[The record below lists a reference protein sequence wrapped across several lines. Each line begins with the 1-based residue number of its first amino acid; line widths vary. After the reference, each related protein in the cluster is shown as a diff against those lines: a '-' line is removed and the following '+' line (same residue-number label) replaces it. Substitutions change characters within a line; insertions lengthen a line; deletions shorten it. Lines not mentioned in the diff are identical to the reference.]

1 MPVSGLLPSWTRRL
15 LLFVFFLSGASG
27 LIYEI
32 AWMRRL
38 THVFGSTTLA
48 VSTVLAAFMGGL
60 ALGSIWIGRLADRR
74 AERALVLYA
83 RLEALIALL
92 ALLVPLLL
100 RAASAI
106 YLALYPALEGSPQ
119 VFFLVQ
125 FLLVALVLV
134 PPTALMGGTLP
145 LLARFSIARVDEV
158 GGRVGTLYAANT
170 IGAAAGAAMA
180 AYALLPGLG
189 VFRSEVFA
197 ACLNLAAAAMAWG
210 LARKSARTETH
221 RVLAPTGEPADAE
234 GAGAQQDLKAARPPR
249 STGLRPKIAVLL
261 LATALSGFAA
271 MVYEVAWSRILAM
284 VLGSSVYAFG
294 MMVLV
299 FLVGI
304 SLGSRAFV
312 RMRKRPGRAAAILA
326 AVLTGNTVAGLFAI
340 ALVPRLPLLFLIGFP
355 VARTSFL
362 LVQVLQFLVA
372 SVLLLPSAFFF
383 GMAFPA
389 AVAAT
394 AESVEDVGWTVGRVN
409 AANTGGTVIGA
420 FCGGFALIPHF
431 GLRATLMTAAT
442 ATAVAA
448 LAVLWL
454 AGAASRIAVGG
465 KGWRRS
471 LSLLG
476 GAALVVAALLPQ
488 WPREV
493 LAGGAGFYAASYAT
507 PQDFLASAK
516 KMEILFYKDG
526 INTTL
531 SVDRYEG
538 YRYYRSNGKTDAST
552 NPHDFAVQVLLGQ
565 IPMLLH
571 PQPRDVFDLGLGTG
585 ASAAAV
591 ARYPVRS
598 IEIVDIEPAGREA
611 ARFFE
616 PENRRVLSDP
626 RVHFLAGDG
635 RNVLLARNKSYDVII
650 CDPSD
655 IWVAGVAN
663 LFTREFYELARSR
676 LNPGGVFVQWWHTHA
691 LDPDHMKLV
700 VATFRRVFP
709 EASYWRPSA
718 GDVIMVGSVTPL
730 PWDYRR
736 LQERVTSTPGVAD
749 DLRGLGLWSPL
760 SLFSAFVLAGE
771 DLKNFVAGVRE
782 DHVDDRPVVEY
793 AAPRFLYVNTVAQNE
808 AAVTGFQT
816 NTFPHIVGFDA
827 ARDLDAHGIY
837 LLGFGYASL
846 ERRGKA
852 IQLMEESIRRN
863 PRNAKY
869 LIGLGNQYR
878 GQGQDARA
886 IGAYRRAL
894 AVEPGEPEASVVL
907 AAMLRAQGDDAGA
920 EQLLKTAIQKSPQD
934 AGAAMAAG
942 RLLLDTGRAAE
953 AVAFLSGAASRNQQ
967 HPGLRLM
974 LGQALAAGGRA
985 AEAVNQ
991 LRAAVSLGSNDAALM
1006 RAAGRALLAA
1016 GDLEEAATACRKSD
1030 ALEPGNPETL
1040 QVLAEIM
1047 QRRQASFGRGIPSVR

>member
-1 MPVSGLLPSWTRRL
+1 MPAGGPLSSWTRRL

-74 AERALVLYA
+74 PERALALYA
-83 RLEALIALL
+83 RLEASIAVL

-100 RAASAI
+100 RAAGAI
-106 YLALYPALEGSPQ
+106 YLAFSPSLEGSPQ
-119 VFFLVQ
+119 VFFLLQ

-170 IGAAAGAAMA
+170 IGAAAGAALA

-189 VFRSEVFA
+189 VFQSEVFA
-197 ACLNLAAAAMAWG
+197 ACLNLAAAATAWG
-210 LARKSARTETH
+210 LARQSAPAVAH
-221 RVLAPTGEPADAE
+221 PVAVPAPEP
-234 GAGAQQDLKAARPPR
+234 KAAKPPAAA
-249 STGLRPKIAVLL
+249 GLHPKIAVLL
-261 LATALSGFAA
+261 LSTALSGFAA

-304 SLGSRAFV
+304 SLGSSAFV
-312 RMRKRPGRAAAILA
+312 RRGKRAGRAAAVLA
-326 AVLTGNTVAGLFAI
+326 AVLTANTVAGLLAI
-340 ALVPRLPLLFLIGFP
+340 ALVPRLPTLFLIGFP

-389 AVAAT
+389 VIAAT

-420 FCGGFALIPHF
+420 FCGGFALIPHL

-454 AGAASRIAVGG
+454 AGAAARNAVGG
-465 KGWRRS
+465 AGWRRF
-471 LSLLG
+471 LTLAI
-476 GAALVVAALLPQ
+476 GAALVVAALVPP

-493 LAGGAGFYAASYAT
+493 LAGGAGYYASGYAS
-507 PQDFLASAK
+507 PGDFLANTK

-531 SVDRYEG
+531 SVDRFEG
-538 YRYYRSNGKTDAST
+538 FRYYRSNGKTDAST
-552 NPHDFAVQVLLGQ
+552 NPHDLAVQVLLGQ
-565 IPMLLH
+565 LPMLLH
-571 PQPRDVFDLGLGTG
+571 PDPRDVFDLGLGTG

-591 ARYPVRS
+591 ARYPGVRS
-598 IEIVDIEPAGREA
+598 IEIVDIEPAGQEA
-611 ARFFE
+611 VKFFE

-626 RVHFLAGDG
+626 RVRFLAADG
-635 RNVLLARNKSYDVII
+635 RNALLARNKTYDVII

-676 LNPGGVFVQWWHTHA
+676 LKPGGVFVQWWHTHA

-709 EASYWRPSA
+709 EASYWRPSV
-718 GDVIMVGSVTPL
+718 GDVIMVGTVTPL

-736 LQERVTSTPGVAD
+736 LQERVTTTPGVAD
-749 DLRGLGLWSPL
+749 DLRALGLWSPL
-760 SLFSAFVLAGE
+760 SLFSAFVLSGK
-771 DLKNFVAGVRE
+771 DLENYVAGVRE
-782 DHVDDRPVVEY
+782 DHVDDHPVVEY
-793 AAPRFLYVNTVAQNE
+793 AAPRFLYVDTTSRNE
-808 AAVTGFQT
+808 AVVTGFQT
-816 NTFPHIVGFDA
+816 KMFPPIVGFDA
-827 ARDLDAHGIY
+827 ARDLDAHGTY

-846 ERRGKA
+846 ERRDKA
-852 IQLMEESIRRN
+852 IQLMEESTRLN
-863 PRNAKY
+863 PGNAKY
-869 LIGLGNQYR
+869 LIGLANQYR
-878 GQGQDARA
+878 GKGQDARA

-894 AVEPGEPEASVVL
+894 DVEPGEPEASVDL
-907 AAMLRAQGDDAGA
+907 AEMLRAQGDDAGA
-920 EQLLKTAIQKSPQD
+920 EQVLGKAVQKSPQD
-934 AGAAMAAG
+934 AGPAMAAG

-953 AVAFLSGAASRNQQ
+953 AMLFLSGAASANQQ
-967 HPGLRLM
+967 HPGLRL
-974 LGQALAAGGRA
+974 LFGQALLAGGRP
-985 AEAVNQ
+985 AEAVIE
-991 LRAAVSLGSNDAALM
+991 LRAAVSLANNDAALL
-1006 RAAGRALLAA
+1006 RAAGRAFLSA
-1016 GDLEEAATACRKSD
+1016 GDLENAAAACRRSD
-1030 ALEPGNPETL
+1030 TLEPGNRETL
-1040 QVLAEIM
+1040 QTLAEIL
-1047 QRRQASFGRGIPSVR
+1047 QRRQASGIPSAR